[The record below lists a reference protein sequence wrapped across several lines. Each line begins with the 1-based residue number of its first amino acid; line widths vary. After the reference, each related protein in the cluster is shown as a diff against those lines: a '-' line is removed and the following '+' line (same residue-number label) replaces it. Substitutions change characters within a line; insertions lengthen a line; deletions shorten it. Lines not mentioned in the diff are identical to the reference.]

1 MLFRH
6 HLPCFLVFFG
16 MGCSAGKALEA
27 RWLEIGVGL
36 WWTRLLVC
44 CCPCQSR
51 VNSNDCQTAGFEP
64 KAVDK
69 TPAAFFELKKHWQH

>member
-6 HLPCFLVFFG
+6 HLPCFLVFLG
-16 MGCSAGKALEA
+16 MGCFAGKALEA
-27 RWLEIGVGL
+27 RWLEIGVG
-36 WWTRLLVC
+36 
-44 CCPCQSR
+44 CQSR